1 MTSTLPCCCLPCNL
15 LLLNLATN
23 LTLNFKM
30 KLFCSEP
37 EILPKDQRGV
47 HRGCHHSS
55 VDSSVP
61 SILPPQVW
69 APSTPTTLFS
79 MYKAQIVCLSLELE
93 CEKNENEQKEA
104 GIGPFFKE
112 VFINIL
118 LLPGQVVFVDEH
130 RHFHF
135 INRKLRYSTLTTTI
149 ILFA

>member
-1 MTSTLPCCCLPCNL
+1 
-15 LLLNLATN
+15 
-23 LTLNFKM
+23 
-30 KLFCSEP
+30 
-37 EILPKDQRGV
+37 
-47 HRGCHHSS
+47 
-55 VDSSVP
+55 
-61 SILPPQVW
+61 
-69 APSTPTTLFS
+69 